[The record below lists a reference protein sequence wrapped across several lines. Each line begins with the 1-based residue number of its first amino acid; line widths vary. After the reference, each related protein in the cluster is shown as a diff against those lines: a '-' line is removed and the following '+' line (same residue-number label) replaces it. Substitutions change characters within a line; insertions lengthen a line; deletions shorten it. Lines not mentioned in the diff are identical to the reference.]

1 LATVFEIR
9 VSTREKG
16 MPETSI
22 PPQPP
27 KNHGGGAFIGA
38 VILMLLA
45 MGGLLYWKFRGKDA
59 TPAPVATAPPSATQP
74 RFDEAPPPPPTVD
87 ADAGSKKQAVTKK
100 KFVGSGQPSCAAT
113 CKGDAPA
120 ALRSALAGAAG
131 SVRGCYE
138 RALRQNQMLQ
148 GKLMVAV
155 KIGAQGNAC
164 GASLASDTLGDGAV
178 ASCVLQKFRSGMF
191 PAPIGGCVDV
201 QVPIN
206 FTPKTGK

>member
-1 LATVFEIR
+1 
-9 VSTREKG
+9 
-16 MPETSI
+16 MPETSV
-22 PPQPP
+22 PPPP

-45 MGGLLYWKFRGKDA
+45 MGGLLYWKFRSSKEEP
-59 TPAPVATAPPSATQP
+59 PAPAATVAPSATAPH
-74 RFDEAPPPPPTVD
+74 FDEAPPPPPTTTP
-87 ADAGSKKQAVTKK
+87 DAGKAPAPTKK
-100 KFVGSGQPSCAAT
+100 HIVSSGGNPSCAAV

-120 ALRSALAGAAG
+120 GLRAALAGAAG

-178 ASCVLQKFRSGMF
+178 ASCVLQKFRSGTF

>member
-1 LATVFEIR
+1 
-9 VSTREKG
+9 

-45 MGGLLYWKFRGKDA
+45 MGGLLYWKFRSKEA
-59 TPAPVATAPPSATQP
+59 PPAPVASAPPSAPTQ
-74 RFDEAPPPPPTVD
+74 RFEEAPPPPPT
-87 ADAGSKKQAVTKK
+87 AEPDAGKKMAPTKK
-100 KFVGSGQPSCAAT
+100 HIVSSGGAPSCAAV

-155 KIGAQGNAC
+155 KIGSLGNAC
-164 GASLASDTLGDGAV
+164 GASLVSDTLGDAAV
-178 ASCVLQKFRSGMF
+178 ASCVLQKFRSGTF

>member
-1 LATVFEIR
+1 
-9 VSTREKG
+9 
-16 MPETSI
+16 MPETSV
-22 PPQPP
+22 PPPPP
-27 KNHGGGAFIGA
+27 KSHGGGAFIGA

-45 MGGLLYWKFRGKDA
+45 MGVLLYWKFRDKEA
-59 TPAPVATAPPSATQP
+59 PPAPVANVAPSATAP
-74 RFDEAPPPPPTVD
+74 HFDEAPPPPPTV
-87 ADAGSKKQAVTKK
+87 APDAGKQPAPAKKHIVT
-100 KFVGSGQPSCAAT
+100 SGGTPSCAAV

-120 ALRSALAGAAG
+120 ALRGALAGAAG

-178 ASCVLQKFRSGMF
+178 ASFVLQKFRSGTF

>member
-1 LATVFEIR
+1 
-9 VSTREKG
+9 
-16 MPETSI
+16 MPETSV
-22 PPQPP
+22 PPEPP
-27 KNHGGGAFIGA
+27 KSHGGGAFIGA
-38 VILMLLA
+38 VIVMLLA
-45 MGGLLYWKFRGKDA
+45 MGGLLYWKFKGSS
-59 TPAPVATAPPSATQP
+59 TPPAPVATVAPTKTAPQ
-74 RFDEAPPPPPTVD
+74 FDEAPPPPPTIEP
-87 ADAGSKKQAVTKK
+87 DAGKKAEPVKK
-100 KFVGSGQPSCAAT
+100 HLVSYNGPASCSAT

-120 ALRSALAGAAG
+120 ALRAALAGAAG

-148 GKLMVAV
+148 GKLLVAV
-155 KIGAQGNAC
+155 KVGAQGNTC

-178 ASCVLQKFRSGMF
+178 ASCVLQKFRSGTF

>member
-1 LATVFEIR
+1 
-9 VSTREKG
+9 

-22 PPQPP
+22 APQPP
-27 KNHGGGAFIGA
+27 KHHGGGAFIGA

-45 MGGLLYWKFRGKDA
+45 MGGLLYWKFRGKD
-59 TPAPVATAPPSATQP
+59 TPTTPVVTAPPSATGP
-74 RFDEAPPPPPTVD
+74 KFDEAPPPPPD
-87 ADAGSKKQAVTKK
+87 IAPDAGKKDAPVKK
-100 KFVGSGQPSCAAT
+100 RLVASGPSSCSAT

-120 ALRSALAGAAG
+120 ALRGALAGAAG

-148 GKLMVAV
+148 GKLVVAV
-155 KIGAQGNAC
+155 KIGAQGNSC

-178 ASCVLQKFRSGMF
+178 ASCVLQKFRGGMF

>member
-1 LATVFEIR
+1 
-9 VSTREKG
+9 

-45 MGGLLYWKFRGKDA
+45 RGGLLYWKFRGKEA
-59 TPAPVATAPPSATQP
+59 APPPVVTAMPSASTP
-74 RFDEAPPPPPTVD
+74 HFDEAPPPPPDVVP
-87 ADAGSKKQAVTKK
+87 DAGKKDVPVKK
-100 KFVGSGQPSCAAT
+100 RLVASGGATRSCAAV

-120 ALRSALAGAAG
+120 ALRGALAGAAN

-148 GKLMVAV
+148 GKVVVAV

-164 GASLASDTLGDGAV
+164 GASIASD
-178 ASCVLQKFRSGMF
+178 
-191 PAPIGGCVDV
+191 
-201 QVPIN
+201 
-206 FTPKTGK
+206 

>member
-1 LATVFEIR
+1 
-9 VSTREKG
+9 
-16 MPETSI
+16 M
-22 PPQPP
+22 
-27 KNHGGGAFIGA
+27 IGV

-45 MGGLLYWKFRGKDA
+45 MGGLLFWKFRSKEA
-59 TPAPVATAPPSATQP
+59 PPAPVVTAMPTATAPH
-74 RFDEAPPPPPTVD
+74 FDEAPPPPPT
-87 ADAGSKKQAVTKK
+87 AEPDAGKRAEPAKKRIVA
-100 KFVGSGQPSCAAT
+100 SGGNASCSAT

-120 ALRSALAGAAG
+120 ALRAALASAAG

-155 KIGAQGNAC
+155 KVGAQGNAC

-178 ASCVLQKFRSGMF
+178 ASCVLQKFRSGTF

>member
-1 LATVFEIR
+1 
-9 VSTREKG
+9 
-16 MPETSI
+16 MPETSV

-27 KNHGGGAFIGA
+27 KSHGGGAFIGA
-38 VILMLLA
+38 VIVMLLL
-45 MGGLLYWKFRGKDA
+45 MGGLLYWKFKGSS
-59 TPAPVATAPPSATQP
+59 APPPPVVAVVPSKTAPQ
-74 RFDEAPPPPPTVD
+74 FDEAPPPPP
-87 ADAGSKKQAVTKK
+87 AIEPDAGKKAAEPVKK
-100 KFVGSGQPSCAAT
+100 HLVSYNGPAACSAT
-113 CKGDAPA
+113 CKGEVPA
-120 ALRSALAGAAG
+120 ALRGALTGAAN

-155 KIGAQGNAC
+155 KVGAQGQAC

-178 ASCVLQKFRSGMF
+178 ASCVLQKFRSGTF

-206 FTPKTGK
+206 FMPKTGK

>member
-1 LATVFEIR
+1 
-9 VSTREKG
+9 
-16 MPETSI
+16 MPETSV

-27 KNHGGGAFIGA
+27 KGHGGGAFIGA
-38 VILMLLA
+38 VIVMLLL
-45 MGGLLYWKFRGKDA
+45 MGGLLYWKFRGSS
-59 TPAPVATAPPSATQP
+59 APPPPVVAVAPSNTAPH
-74 RFDEAPPPPPTVD
+74 FDEAPPPPP
-87 ADAGSKKQAVTKK
+87 AIELDAGKKAQPAKK
-100 KFVGSGQPSCAAT
+100 HLVSYNGPAACSAT
-113 CKGDAPA
+113 CKGEAPA
-120 ALRSALAGAAG
+120 GLRSALAGAAG

-155 KIGAQGNAC
+155 KVGAQGQTC

-178 ASCVLQKFRSGMF
+178 ASCVLQKFRSGTF

>member
-1 LATVFEIR
+1 
-9 VSTREKG
+9 

-27 KNHGGGAFIGA
+27 KHHGGGAFIGA

-45 MGGLLYWKFRGKDA
+45 MGGLLYWKFRGNEA
-59 TPAPVATAPPSATQP
+59 PPAPIATAPPSATAP
-74 RFDEAPPPPPTVD
+74 RFDEAPPPPP
-87 ADAGSKKQAVTKK
+87 AAEPDAGGKKETPTKK
-100 KFVGSGQPSCAAT
+100 RLVASGPPSCSAV

-120 ALRSALAGAAG
+120 ALRGALAGAAG

-148 GKLMVAV
+148 GKLMVSV

-178 ASCVLQKFRSGMF
+178 ASCVLQKFRSGTF

>member
-1 LATVFEIR
+1 
-9 VSTREKG
+9 

-45 MGGLLYWKFRGKDA
+45 MGGLLYWKFRSKDE
-59 TPAPVATAPPSATQP
+59 TPAPIASVTPSATAP
-74 RFDEAPPPPPTVD
+74 RFDEAPPPPPTVEP
-87 ADAGSKKQAVTKK
+87 DAGSKTATPTAKK
-100 KFVGSGQPSCAAT
+100 KYVASGPPSCSAT

-155 KIGAQGNAC
+155 KVGAQGNTC

-178 ASCVLQKFRSGMF
+178 ASCVLQKFRSGTF

>member
-1 LATVFEIR
+1 M
-9 VSTREKG
+9 S
-16 MPETSI
+16 ETSI

-27 KNHGGGAFIGA
+27 KNQGGGALIGA

-45 MGGLLYWKFRGKDA
+45 MGGLLYWKFRGQEA
-59 TPAPVATAPPSATQP
+59 PPAPVASIVPSATAP
-74 RFDEAPPPPPTVD
+74 HFDEAPPPPPTMEP
-87 ADAGSKKQAVTKK
+87 DAGKKATPTKK
-100 KFVGSGQPSCAAT
+100 HIVASGGGAPSCAAV

-178 ASCVLQKFRSGMF
+178 ASCVLQKFRSGSF

>member
-1 LATVFEIR
+1 
-9 VSTREKG
+9 

-27 KNHGGGAFIGA
+27 KSHGGGALIGA

-45 MGGLLYWKFRGKDA
+45 MGGLLYWKFRGKE
-59 TPAPVATAPPSATQP
+59 TPTAPIATAPPTATGP
-74 RFDEAPPPPPTVD
+74 KFDEAPPPPPEIEP
-87 ADAGSKKQAVTKK
+87 DAGKKSAPTKK
-100 KFVGSGQPSCAAT
+100 RLVASGPPSCSAT

-120 ALRSALAGAAG
+120 ALRGALAGAAG

-148 GKLMVAV
+148 GKLLVSV
-155 KIGAQGNAC
+155 KVGAQGNPC

-201 QVPIN
+201 QVPIS
-206 FTPKTGK
+206 FMPKTGK

>member
-1 LATVFEIR
+1 
-9 VSTREKG
+9 
-16 MPETSI
+16 
-22 PPQPP
+22 
-27 KNHGGGAFIGA
+27 
-38 VILMLLA
+38 MLLA
-45 MGGLLYWKFRGKDA
+45 MGGLLYWKFRGGE
-59 TPAPVATAPPSATQP
+59 TPPAPLATATPSATQTH
-74 RFDEAPPPPPTVD
+74 FDEAPPPPPAVEP
-87 ADAGSKKQAVTKK
+87 DAGTKKASTTKK
-100 KFVGSGQPSCAAT
+100 KYVASGPPSCSPT

-178 ASCVLQKFRSGMF
+178 ASCVLQKFRSGQF